1 MRSAILSG
9 PLAAIFFLLLVTT
22 QYGCDIPTESPDFSF
37 TSSVR
42 APLILDKTF
51 VLLGPGVDGYEPLID
66 TTAGEFDTLFSAEAT
81 SKQLFVNQDVDD
93 FEIGDLDDLIS
104 DVELDPV
111 NVDVGIGS
119 LESQD
124 FSSEGFG
131 NEIGLFTTPAFDLGS
146 SPVNSAVPSYPVG
159 SVLVPPTVDLITLDG
174 VSVVSV
180 RLSDATDGVNT
191 FNFTLSNGLGAETL
205 TDGSGNAPQV
215 YFERDAES
223 GGSIEIART
232 SFNTIPGPGGSAS
245 ATINLA
251 SSLLT
256 ADTRVVLA
264 VSTPGGYGPID
275 ASPNAVEL
283 AITSTPLE
291 YAETGVDEIPAQAE
305 IDASGD
311 AISLGGD
318 TDFSGIIAAGGS
330 ITIQIENT
338 MPMPVVLTDL
348 TARNTVDVGDIAAPS
363 VMIELADLP
372 PGTST
377 TIPAGSSIELVFPV
391 AGAPISSS
399 IEVDV
404 LATSPGLAQE
414 GVLRQTDGLTTTVNG
429 VVEVDQIFFTPD
441 AEEFTHEGSFEIDVD
456 DVDFVSSDEYIELSG
471 GTLRIDEITNEMGL
485 DFETLFM
492 SMGSFRVPP
501 YGLSDSLVIRF
512 SGDSDNPSR
521 NQFRQITGGSSRTN
535 LEVDLSD
542 VRIYPSNNE
551 AGYYVWAVSES
562 GSPST
567 LRTTQKIRATM
578 TPEALEIR
586 GVRATADPIS
596 VELSE
601 DANNDGQLDLMH
613 PAEVEIIDL
622 SSLGELNDSGIE
634 GLEVNGAQFTFTIN
648 TNLGAD
654 FVLYAAMMGIT
665 EDGEEVFLSG
675 SGDLGVLAGDTIATA
690 LSQSGAPVA
699 TENLIRLPVS
709 GSPTAGTT
717 VARTIL
723 LNNTNS
729 NADAFISSLP
739 TEMRYVGKALVT
751 GTDGG
756 LLEVEKPFD
765 ISVSIG
771 VSIPLSLI
779 GNPRFTETLDADLSD
794 LEDLTEE
801 NGDFALNEGSV
812 TLSYANGLPAGI
824 ETTIEVL
831 DAQGE
836 LLITLPDSTGPAL
849 ILEPAP
855 AATDGTATGI
865 RESSYTITVSREDLE
880 QLSLG
885 REARLQLS
893 LIPETG
899 KPATFRATDTIQLS
913 MTGHFDVTVDVNP

>member
-1 MRSAILSG
+1 MRSAILSSPFG
-9 PLAAIFFLLLVTT
+9 AIIISLLVFT
-22 QYGCDIPTESPDFSF
+22 QSGCDIPTESPDFAF
-37 TSSVR
+37 NSSVR

-51 VLLGPGVDGYEPLID
+51 VLLGPGEDGYEPLID

-81 SKQLFVNQDVDD
+81 SKKLFVNQDVDD

-111 NVDVGIGS
+111 NVDVGMGS

-131 NEIGLFTTPAFDLGS
+131 NEIGLFTTPSFDLGS
-146 SPVNSAVPSYPVG
+146 SPVNSAVPSYPIG
-159 SVLVPPTVDLITLDG
+159 SVLVPPTVDLISLNG
-174 VSVVSV
+174 VSVTSV
-180 RLSDATDGVNT
+180 RLSDDTGTLNT
-191 FNFTLSNGLGAETL
+191 FNFTLTNGLGAETL
-205 TDGSGNAPQV
+205 TNGSSSPPEV
-215 YFERDAES
+215 YFERDNGS
-223 GGSIEIART
+223 GGVTEIART
-232 SFNTIPGPGGSAS
+232 AFNTSPGPGSSAS
-245 ATINLA
+245 ATISLA
-251 SSLLT
+251 ATLLT
-256 ADTRVVLA
+256 SDTVVKLD
-264 VSTPGGYGPID
+264 VSTASGVGPID
-275 ASPNAVEL
+275 ASPNAVQL
-283 AITSTPLE
+283 AIASTPLVYE
-291 YAETGVDEIPAQAE
+291 ETGVDEIPSQTD

-330 ITIQIENT
+330 ITVRIENT
-338 MPMPVVLTDL
+338 MPMPVELTDL
-348 TARNTVDVGDIAAPS
+348 TARNTLAVGDIAAPS
-363 VMIELADLP
+363 IMMNLNDLP
-372 PGTST
+372 PGTDT
-377 TIPAGSSIELVFPV
+377 TIPAGGSLDLVFPV
-391 AGAPISSS
+391 AGSPISSS

-404 LATSPGLAQE
+404 IAISPGLAGE
-414 GVLRQTDGLTTTVNG
+414 GVLRASDGLNTTVSG
-429 VVEVDQIFFTPD
+429 TVEVDKIYFTPE

-456 DVDFVSSDEYIELSG
+456 DVDFVSSDEYIELSS

-492 SMGSFRVPP
+492 SMGSFRLPP
-501 YGLSDSLVIRF
+501 YGLADSLVIRF
-512 SGDSDNPSR
+512 SGSSDNASQ

-535 LEVDLSD
+535 LEVDLTG

-562 GSPST
+562 GSPSS
-567 LRTTQKIRATM
+567 LSTTEKIRATM
-578 TPEALEIR
+578 TPADLEIKA
-586 GVRATADPIS
+586 VRATADPIS

-601 DANNDGQLDLMH
+601 DVDGDGLLDLMH
-613 PAEVEIIDL
+613 PSETELIDL
-622 SSLGELNDSGIE
+622 SSLGELSESGIE

-654 FVLYAAMMGIT
+654 FVLYAAMMGTT
-665 EDGEEVFLSG
+665 EEGEDVYLSG
-675 SGDLGVLAGDTIATA
+675 FGDLGVMPGDTIATS
-690 LSQSGAPVA
+690 LSRSGTPVA

-729 NADAFISSLP
+729 NADAFISGLP

-779 GNPRFTETLDADLSD
+779 GNPRFTETLEADLSD
-794 LEDLTEE
+794 LEDLTEDD
-801 NGDFALNEGSV
+801 GDFTLNEGSV
-812 TLSYANGLPAGI
+812 TINYANGLPAGV
-824 ETTIEVL
+824 ETFIEVL
-831 DAQGE
+831 DAQGD
-836 LLITLPDSTGPAL
+836 LLITLPDSTGPVL

-855 AATDGTATGI
+855 AATDGTATGV
-865 RESSYTITVSREDLE
+865 RESEYTFVVSREDL
-880 QLSLG
+880 QKLSLG
-885 REARLQLS
+885 KEARLRLS
-893 LIPETG
+893 LMPETG
-899 KPATFRATDTIQLS
+899 KPATFRATDTIQFS